1 VVEWY
6 WVGDVLYLEF
16 TPVSV
21 EYDVWFDA
29 FTLAR
34 AEIHLPNRHERRHTL
49 AVTIVITSRSLHEQK
64 ISLDTAIREAR
75 ALLPRLVSE
84 HEAGARTLTAD
95 QSCIYDLDG
104 RRLH

>member
-1 VVEWY
+1 MEWY
-6 WVGDVLYLEF
+6 WIGDVLYLEF

-34 AEIHLPNRHERRHTL
+34 AEIHAPSRHERRHLL
-49 AVTIVITSRSLHEQK
+49 ALTVVITARDLHEQK
-64 ISLDTAIREAR
+64 TSLEAAIGEAR
-75 ALLPRLVSE
+75 ALLPRLVAE
-84 HEAGARTLTAD
+84 HEAAARTLTAD
-95 QSCIYDLDG
+95 QSHIYDLDG

>member
-1 VVEWY
+1 MEWY
-6 WVGDVLYLEF
+6 WVDDVLYLEF

-34 AEIHLPNRHERRHTL
+34 AEIHVPSRHERRHLL
-49 AVTIVITSRSLHEQK
+49 AVTIVITSRELHEQK
-64 ISLDTAIREAR
+64 LSLDTAIREAR
-75 ALLPRLVSE
+75 ALLPRLIAE
-84 HEAGARTLTAD
+84 HQAGARALTAD
-95 QSCIYDLDG
+95 QSHIYDLDG